1 MRTRTL
7 RQRRWIPL
15 AQLLALP
22 ANSSMRADRNT
33 ADVFYAESWALT
45 QMLIFSPAYAAG
57 FSQLWDAAQSGAS
70 DAEMLA
76 HVYGKPLSAITADLR
91 NWIKRPRSGVSLPGI
106 PNVNQHVEVSVL
118 PGFESRLM
126 LADLL

>member
-7 RQRRWIPL
+7 RQRPWIPL

-22 ANSSMRADRNT
+22 ANSPMRADRNT

-45 QMLIFSPAYAAG
+45 QMLIFSPAYATR
-57 FSQLWDAAQSGAS
+57 FSQLWSGMQTGAS

-76 HVYGKPLSAITADLR
+76 RVYGKPLSAITADLR
-91 NWIKRPRSGVSLPGI
+91 DWIQSTEIWVYRFLVFR
-106 PNVNQHVEVSVL
+106 
-118 PGFESRLM
+118 M
-126 LADLL
+126 